1 MYTLKHFTVPITHST
16 FKWSSGIVMTLQ
28 VVLTSHCWTHLRT
41 SPIGTKNV
49 PPTQSLECEVKVSF
63 QLIITNSLHL
73 ASHFTAHGSLKITP
87 GSFLLCLLDYTATE
101 PSKGKQRSSMW
112 PRGWYRRGHV
122 TQLTGSTT
130 KVTLSTMP
138 EHILAEIRGFHT
150 AFPYLLDICI
160 YSCTY
165 RVYNYYIVM
174 WSWIP

>member
-1 MYTLKHFTVPITHST
+1 
-16 FKWSSGIVMTLQ
+16 MTLQ

-63 QLIITNSLHL
+63 REIITNSLHL
-73 ASHFTAHGSLKITP
+73 ASHFTACGSLKITP
-87 GSFLLCLLDYTATE
+87 GSFLLCLLDCTATE
-101 PSKGKQRSSMW
+101 QSERKQRSSMW
-112 PRGWYRRGHV
+112 SRGWYRRGHEDAL

-130 KVTLSTMP
+130 KVTWSTMP

-150 AFPYLLDICI
+150 AFPYFLDICI
-160 YSCTY
+160 YSCKY
-165 RVYNYYIVM
+165 RVYKLYYIMM